1 MGEGVVVAKAVGE
14 GEGVEVGACVSVGMG
29 AAEGVIILAMGEL
42 IGVTTPAPL
51 SRRAQAPTAKTRNIP
66 RKDPIR
72 ILLDIHLLPI
82 NRIELIPVI

>member
-42 IGVTTPAPL
+42 IGVTTPAP
-51 SRRAQAPTAKTRNIP
+51 SPGERKRRQP
-66 RKDPIR
+66 RPGTSPGR
-72 ILLDIHLLPI
+72 TQSASYWTYTYY
-82 NRIELIPVI
+82 R